1 MTLFPIHAIAW
12 TVDIHLLLECNRA
25 APCFEI
31 DHRNTKPSFTLP
43 KEQSQRVSGEK
54 ARESR
59 PKLLCSFRTVSGT
72 SDPSSAIEKI
82 LILGL

>member
-1 MTLFPIHAIAW
+1 MTLFPIQAIAW

-25 APCFEI
+25 APFLEI
-31 DHRNTKPSFTLP
+31 DHRNTKPSCTVP
-43 KEQSQRVSGEK
+43 KEQSQRVSGEN

-59 PKLLCSFRTVSGT
+59 PKLCSFSIVSGT
-72 SDPSSAIEKI
+72 SDPSSVIEKI